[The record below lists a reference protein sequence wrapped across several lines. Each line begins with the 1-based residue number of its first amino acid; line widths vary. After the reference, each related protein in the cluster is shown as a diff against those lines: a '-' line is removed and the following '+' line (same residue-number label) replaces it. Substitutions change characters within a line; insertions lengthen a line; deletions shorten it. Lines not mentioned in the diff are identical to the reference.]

1 MNLTKVARLFSKGN
15 KNTKVDELL
24 EDMPSFVAKEIQE
37 PKGSSWITKA
47 EAKEAKKNFKKER
60 GDSQDPNDKL
70 LLAELDDIILGNVK
84 GIEPTEEILGKG
96 WKEYAQ
102 AGNKFEADLK
112 AYPLRF
118 AGDEVDREMF
128 QRKYIGTYDNW
139 ATQKEDQVSNW
150 LINTEKGKRYQLEN
164 FGSIVTPLGDTSL
177 INKTIKEGKD
187 TELEIMRKLKKENIS
202 DITLEDI
209 DRYDFAEGGEADE
222 LEIIEAL
229 IANGKIEATIKEEIK
244 KEKNNSKKHKLQTLL
259 ERIHSGEI
267 DATNIRED
275 MGARKKKAMGGEA
288 LTTPE
293 ESPMSSQMGK
303 LMGSSTMPDGTEMAE
318 DSQEKPA
325 MIPDEEMEADY
336 VDFVVNQALS
346 PEEQEYLNTE
356 LESNDT
362 LSMIFDKVIEV
373 ASEFSGE
380 GPVDGP
386 GTEISDSIPARL
398 SDGEFVFTADAV
410 KVIGVEKLEEL
421 MEAAEAQYDER
432 LTAYDGGEINAK
444 AEQIVEE
451 EKPIQQNIRVTKE
464 TVGSNGG
471 IQEEQDIVGD
481 EIKKKM
487 MLDPYQRHV
496 RS

>member
-1 MNLTKVARLFSKGN
+1 
-15 KNTKVDELL
+15 
-24 EDMPSFVAKEIQE
+24 
-37 PKGSSWITKA
+37 
-47 EAKEAKKNFKKER
+47 
-60 GDSQDPNDKL
+60 
-70 LLAELDDIILGNVK
+70 
-84 GIEPTEEILGKG
+84 
-96 WKEYAQ
+96 
-102 AGNKFEADLK
+102 
-112 AYPLRF
+112 
-118 AGDEVDREMF
+118 
-128 QRKYIGTYDNW
+128 
-139 ATQKEDQVSNW
+139 
-150 LINTEKGKRYQLEN
+150 
-164 FGSIVTPLGDTSL
+164 
-177 INKTIKEGKD
+177 
-187 TELEIMRKLKKENIS
+187 MRKLKKENIS

-362 LSMIFDKVIEV
+362 LSMIFDKVVEV

-386 GTEISDSIPARL
+386 GTGISDSIPARL

>member
-1 MNLTKVARLFSKGN
+1 
-15 KNTKVDELL
+15 
-24 EDMPSFVAKEIQE
+24 
-37 PKGSSWITKA
+37 
-47 EAKEAKKNFKKER
+47 
-60 GDSQDPNDKL
+60 
-70 LLAELDDIILGNVK
+70 
-84 GIEPTEEILGKG
+84 
-96 WKEYAQ
+96 
-102 AGNKFEADLK
+102 
-112 AYPLRF
+112 
-118 AGDEVDREMF
+118 
-128 QRKYIGTYDNW
+128 
-139 ATQKEDQVSNW
+139 
-150 LINTEKGKRYQLEN
+150 
-164 FGSIVTPLGDTSL
+164 
-177 INKTIKEGKD
+177 
-187 TELEIMRKLKKENIS
+187 
-202 DITLEDI
+202 
-209 DRYDFAEGGEADE
+209 
-222 LEIIEAL
+222 
-229 IANGKIEATIKEEIK
+229 
-244 KEKNNSKKHKLQTLL
+244 
-259 ERIHSGEI
+259 
-267 DATNIRED
+267 

>member
-102 AGNKFEADLK
+102 VGNKFEADLK

-187 TELEIMRKLKKENIS
+187 TELEIMRKL
-202 DITLEDI
+202 
-209 DRYDFAEGGEADE
+209 
-222 LEIIEAL
+222 
-229 IANGKIEATIKEEIK
+229 
-244 KEKNNSKKHKLQTLL
+244 
-259 ERIHSGEI
+259 
-267 DATNIRED
+267 
-275 MGARKKKAMGGEA
+275 
-288 LTTPE
+288 
-293 ESPMSSQMGK
+293 
-303 LMGSSTMPDGTEMAE
+303 
-318 DSQEKPA
+318 
-325 MIPDEEMEADY
+325 
-336 VDFVVNQALS
+336 
-346 PEEQEYLNTE
+346 
-356 LESNDT
+356 
-362 LSMIFDKVIEV
+362 
-373 ASEFSGE
+373 
-380 GPVDGP
+380 
-386 GTEISDSIPARL
+386 
-398 SDGEFVFTADAV
+398 
-410 KVIGVEKLEEL
+410 
-421 MEAAEAQYDER
+421 
-432 LTAYDGGEINAK
+432 
-444 AEQIVEE
+444 
-451 EKPIQQNIRVTKE
+451 
-464 TVGSNGG
+464 
-471 IQEEQDIVGD
+471 
-481 EIKKKM
+481 
-487 MLDPYQRHV
+487 
-496 RS
+496 